1 MAVNKKTGK
10 VVRPKTLGQK
20 MKATATRKH
29 NKITG
34 KTKPRKP
41 KTK

>member
-10 VVRPKTLGQK
+10 VVRPKSLTQK
-20 MKATATRKH
+20 AKANQTRQH

-34 KTKPRKP
+34 KTKPRKS
-41 KTK
+41 K